1 MSRLRH
7 PVLSPAGDIAWAIW
21 FSTLICFRSFLH
33 LFIPTWFNKSNSQK
47 NKAASEPL
55 LWHATSTKTFLS
67 HFFSLQKTM
76 PRPCLFEI
84 SAITFHGCSK
94 RHHCLQNAVIKYY
107 PINSEYYSRT
117 IKLLQQ
123 LPLVLLTKNKGG
135 EKRNRESSCMLER

>member
-1 MSRLRH
+1 M
-7 PVLSPAGDIAWAIW
+7 LSPAGDNARAIW
-21 FSTLICFRSFLH
+21 FFILICFRPFLH
-33 LFIPTWFNKSNSQK
+33 LLIPTWCNRSISHKT
-47 NKAASEPL
+47 KAASEPL
-55 LWHATSTKTFLS
+55 LRRATSSKTFLS
-67 HFFSLQKTM
+67 HFSSLQKPM

-94 RHHCLQNAVIKYY
+94 RHHCLQNVVIKYY

-135 EKRNRESSCMLER
+135 GKRNRESNFMQER